1 MMAARSRHVPLR
13 SCVVC
18 GNKTSKD
25 AMVRIVSTP
34 PNKVSIDETG
44 RLSGRGA
51 YVCRQGA
58 CGPEGLRRG
67 RVEHALRTTLS
78 DGEWTGIASF
88 WEASSAAR

>member
-1 MMAARSRHVPLR
+1 MMTARSRHVPLR

-18 GNKTSKD
+18 GNKTPKD
-25 AMVRIVSTP
+25 ALVRIVSTP
-34 PNKVSIDETG
+34 PGKVSIDQTG
-44 RLSGRGA
+44 RLHGRGA
-51 YVCRQGA
+51 YVCIRGE

-67 RVEHALRTTLS
+67 RVEYALHTTLS